1 MKVLIVE
8 DEPKVL
14 NFLKKGLSS
23 SEISVDVASNLDELF
38 STLLSHSY
46 DAIVLDRLL
55 GGVDAMTAISRIRTR
70 SPSTKILILS
80 ALSDVDDKVVGLS
93 SGADDYLGKPFE
105 ISELIARLRAVCRRV
120 SADPEGR
127 DNILRYK
134 DLTIYLD
141 TQRVERNGTRILLT
155 AKEYK
160 LLAFLIK
167 KPNRV
172 YSKPELLSNIW
183 EIQYYP
189 ESNVI
194 EVLVNH
200 LRNKVDKD
208 FEPKLIHSRRG
219 TGYWAG
225 DADL

>member
-1 MKVLIVE
+1 MKVLVVE
-8 DEPKVL
+8 DEKKVL
-14 NFLKKGLSS
+14 SFLQKGLSS
-23 SEISVDVASNLDELF
+23 SEISVDTASNLDELF
-38 STLLSHSY
+38 AALMSVTY

-70 SPSTKILILS
+70 APSTKILILS
-80 ALSDVDDKVVGLS
+80 ALSDVDDKVEGLS

-105 ISELIARLRAVCRRV
+105 ISELIARLRAICRRT
-120 SADPEGR
+120 AAGEGK
-127 DNILRYK
+127 DNVLRYK

-141 TQRVERNGTRILLT
+141 TQRVERNGTRIQLT

-160 LLAFLIK
+160 LLVFLIK
-167 KPNRV
+167 KPNRIF
-172 YSKPELLSNIW
+172 SKVELLSNIW

-219 TGYWAG
+219 IGYWGG
-225 DADL
+225 DANV